1 MTYNA
6 NNQKDYEKRLSEED
20 KLKRRKLKQFSA
32 AKSFIRL
39 HATAEQ
45 LAEIKQLV
53 LETEQANDR

>member
-6 NNQKDYEKRLSEED
+6 KNQKDYEKRLSEED
-20 KLKRRKLKQFSA
+20 KIKRRKLKQFSA

-39 HATAEQ
+39 HASKEQ

-53 LETEQANDR
+53 LEMERANDR